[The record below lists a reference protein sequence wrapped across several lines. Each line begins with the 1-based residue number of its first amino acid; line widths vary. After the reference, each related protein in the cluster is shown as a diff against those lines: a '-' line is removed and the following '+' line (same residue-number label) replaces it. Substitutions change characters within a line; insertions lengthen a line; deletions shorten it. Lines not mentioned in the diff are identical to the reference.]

1 MSKVVRYIDDY
12 GNRLHQ
18 PIVECEFQS
27 MVFAKDSYHGDM
39 KALKAAMMDFIM
51 TLMENEYECRVRA
64 DDFGIGVFV
73 VEYAHDNGSYG
84 DDWGN
89 DRLMWVSSDE
99 EDDIKAS
106 RAALADPAPA
116 VTPNIV
122 EIDEDIF

>member
-12 GNRLHQ
+12 GNRLYD
-18 PIVECEFQS
+18 PIVECEYNTVTFT
-27 MVFAKDSYHGDM
+27 KDNYRGDM

-51 TLMENEYECRVRA
+51 TLTDNEYECRVYA
-64 DDFGIGVFV
+64 DSIGIFV
-73 VEYAHDNGSYG
+73 VEYAHFNAYG

-116 VTPNIV
+116 PVN
-122 EIDEDIF
+122 ED